1 MPRRAGR
8 VCYQCRACRHQAA
21 LTTTRQTGYIT
32 AVVAAVIMPW
42 KILSSTHGHILI
54 WLVGYSALLGAVTG
68 TLIVDYYHIRRW
80 VIGQPLL
87 LLARLEPHRGG
98 RLPDR
103 GSAVP
108 AGLSARLAAADLSA
122 PRAVFTHLYRYA
134 WFVALG
140 LSAAAYAVG
149 MRLAARRAGSG
160 RGISAAALTRRM
172 RLSPVSFPCSP
183 MRGLARTARG
193 ARTFLR
199 GVWSC
204 AGRRAGGG
212 A

>member
-1 MPRRAGR
+1 
-8 VCYQCRACRHQAA
+8 
-21 LTTTRQTGYIT
+21 
-32 AVVAAVIMPW
+32 MPW
-42 KILSSTHGHILI
+42 KILSSTHGYILI

-68 TLIVDYYHIRRW
+68 TLIVDYYHTRRW

-149 MRLAARRAGSG
+149 MRLAARRAQV
-160 RGISAAALTRRM
+160 SAAEY
-172 RLSPVSFPCSP
+172 
-183 MRGLARTARG
+183 
-193 ARTFLR
+193 LR
-199 GVWSC
+199 QP
-204 AGRRAGGG
+204 
-212 A
+212 